1 MKKNKSKNKK
11 GILETM
17 YDTIMK
23 KGEPTRPISQS
34 LVDLWEKP
42 LEDEQK
48 DKKHLL
54 FLEKVGDK
62 NSSEDE
68 IEQNLIKVL
77 KKNGWKI
84 KGRREGNN

>member
-11 GILETM
+11 GILETI